1 MAKYLFLI
9 LLLGSS
15 ASASQLS
22 ITITGHDGAPV
33 VSAAVLLTPLNK
45 GITAPDASTVNKTI
59 EQINEQFQPYVLV
72 VPKGAQVA
80 FPNRDSIK
88 HHVYS
93 FSEAKTFELEL
104 NDNFSGTPVTFD
116 QAGIVE
122 VGCNIHDWML
132 AYVVVTDAPF
142 YATSNQQGTAD
153 LILPEGEY
161 NAELWHPNFD
171 RREGKKVYKVTV
183 NGDTRADWQLS
194 YPLQETYDFS
204 SGFSDYE

>member
-22 ITITGHDGAPV
+22 IKITGHDGAPV

-142 YATSNQQGTAD
+142 YVTSNQKGTAD
-153 LILPEGEY
+153 LTLPEGEY
-161 NAELWHPNFD
+161 NAELWHPNF
-171 RREGKKVYKVTV
+171 
-183 NGDTRADWQLS
+183 
-194 YPLQETYDFS
+194 
-204 SGFSDYE
+204 